1 MIRRWPIR
9 VRLAA
14 AFTAMMA
21 VVLVGVAWVTLH
33 QSRESLDEST
43 DAALSNRL
51 GRLVAVGA
59 TPTGPQLPGG
69 IERGLDQILSPT
81 GQLIATTGG
90 QSDPA
95 LLTGA
100 ELAAARRG
108 VLTVEHPRVDHI
120 PGPVRIAAAPT
131 PGGDAIAATA
141 ISLAD
146 RDAVI
151 ADLRRELSIA
161 FPLVLLAAALGA
173 YLLAGAALRPV
184 ERMRARAATITA
196 DDPGQRLVVSQA
208 RDEIARLGRTFNE
221 LLQRLHTALDRERQ
235 FVADASHELRT
246 PLSLLTTEL
255 ELALRRPRSNE
266 ELTRALESALE
277 ETHRLT
283 RLAQDLLLLTR
294 TESRVDTAGTVD
306 RVQLRPLLEAVVA
319 RYPATTIEPDSP
331 DGVAVYGDGDQIE
344 RAVNNLIDNAV
355 EHGAPPIS
363 VRVRPDSNPLLVAV
377 EVRDHGPGFDPQF
390 LPHAFER
397 FSRADTARTGG
408 GAGLGLAITEAIATR
423 NRGRLHAANHPE
435 GGAVLTLVLPS
446 NAPARL

>member
-1 MIRRWPIR
+1 
-9 VRLAA
+9 
-14 AFTAMMA
+14 

-43 DAALSNRL
+43 DAALSSRL
-51 GRLVAVGA
+51 GRLVAIGA
-59 TPTGPQLPGG
+59 TPSGPQLPGG

-90 QSDPA
+90 PSDPT

-108 VLTVEHPRVDHI
+108 VLTVEHPSVDHI
-120 PGPVRIAAAPT
+120 PGPVRILAAPT
-131 PGGDAIAATA
+131 RGGDAIAATA

-146 RDAVI
+146 RDAII

-161 FPLVLLAAALGA
+161 FPLVLLAAAVGA

-208 RDEIARLGRTFNE
+208 RDEIARLGITFNE

-255 ELALRRPRSNE
+255 ELALRRPRTNL
-266 ELTRALESALE
+266 ELTSALESALE

-283 RLAQDLLLLTR
+283 RLAQDLLMLAR
-294 TESRVDTAGTVD
+294 TESRVDTASTVD

-319 RYPATTIEPDSP
+319 RYPATIEPDSV
-331 DGVAVYGDGDQIE
+331 DGVAVYGDSDQID
-344 RAVNNLIDNAV
+344 RALTNLIDNAV

-363 VRVRPDSNPLLVAV
+363 VRVRANNNPLEVAV
-377 EVRDHGPGFDPQF
+377 DVHDHGPGFDPQF

-408 GAGLGLAITEAIATR
+408 GAGLGLAITTAIATR
-423 NRGRLHAANHPE
+423 NGGRLHAANHPS
-435 GGAVLTLVLPS
+435 GGAMVTLVLPGT
-446 NAPARL
+446 APPRS